1 MQVSAL
7 EAALQAMCFIY
18 PNDVKKTAVYRN
30 KKFRGTR
37 NKALEFSLKQL
48 IDIAAELSWF
58 PSKQITW
65 AGKRATL
72 AGFSHEIRE
81 VRNLVHPGK
90 SARERSPMMKFTKGI
105 YEVVYEVFD
114 VATSWLRHRVEQG
127 LLKAMEREERDRP

>member
-1 MQVSAL
+1 
-7 EAALQAMCFIY
+7 MCFIF
-18 PNDVKKTAVYRN
+18 PKDVKKTAVYRR
-30 KKFRGTR
+30 KQFRGKR
-37 NKALEFSLKQL
+37 NRALEFSLKQL

-58 PSKQITW
+58 PTKKTTW

-90 SARERSPMMKFTKGI
+90 SARERAGMMKFTKGV

-114 VATSWLRHRVEQG
+114 VATSWLRHRVEQN
-127 LLKAMEREERDRP
+127 LLKAMEREKR